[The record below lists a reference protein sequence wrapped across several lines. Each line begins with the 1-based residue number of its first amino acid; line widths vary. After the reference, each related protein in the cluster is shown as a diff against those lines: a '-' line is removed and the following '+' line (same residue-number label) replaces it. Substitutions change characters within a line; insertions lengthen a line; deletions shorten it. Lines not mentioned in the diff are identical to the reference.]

1 MTASPDLQETGEL
14 LEVPRT
20 ALLSRGRPAAQ
31 LLVRTWWRFE
41 LHGARHFPMTGPV
54 VVAANHVGWLDG
66 PLLAICAPR
75 PVHALTKQEMFVG
88 PLGSLLTAAGQVPI
102 DRYAVDRHALG
113 VARRALEQDQV
124 VGVFPEGVRGSGDM
138 ATSRP
143 GAAYLALLTG
153 APVVPVSF
161 LGTRDPG
168 GHADSVPPRGRRLVM
183 TVGAPLRLGRREW
196 PRTQA
201 EVAEAAAQV
210 TAAIVETT
218 RQAERTTGLR
228 LPGPLGP
235 PPTTPEKKLR

>member
-1 MTASPDLQETGEL
+1 MTAAPHLRDPGEDL

-20 ALLSRGRPAAQ
+20 ALLARGRPAAQ
-31 LLVRTWWRFE
+31 RLVRSWWDLE
-41 LHGARHFPMTGPV
+41 LHGAEHLPATGGV

-66 PLLAICAPR
+66 PLLATCAPR
-75 PVHALTKQEMFVG
+75 PVHVLTKQEMFVG

-102 DRYAVDRHALG
+102 DRYAVDRRALD

-143 GAAYLALLTG
+143 GAAYLALVTG
-153 APVVPVSF
+153 VPVVPVSF
-161 LGTRDPG
+161 LGTRAPG
-168 GHADSVPPRGRRLVM
+168 GHADSLPPRGSRLVM
-183 TVGAPLRLGRREW
+183 TLGAPLRLGRREW

-201 EVAEAAAQV
+201 EVAGAAARV

-235 PPTTPEKKLR
+235 TPRTDDTK